1 MAQKSI
7 AKNTLFLTFRML
19 LLMGITFFTSRVV
32 LDKLGVEG
40 YGIYNVVSSLAVSFS
55 FFISSL
61 TNATQRFIT
70 IEIGK
75 GNHKQA
81 KRIFNQHLEIY
92 FFIALGCFIIGE
104 IAGVWFIQNKL
115 NIPHDRISDA
125 IWVFQFALLTIVA
138 SLLTIPSESCVIA
151 HEDMNV
157 YSYVGVMEGIV
168 KLCIAY
174 LITVSP
180 FNKLIFYAILMFLAS
195 SLPQSFYILYARLH
209 YIECR
214 IQRIWDI
221 KLLKQSFSFISWNIL
236 GTARAAII
244 TQGMDFV
251 LNVFLGPIANAARA
265 VTNQV
270 DGAIF
275 KFSSNLM
282 IAAQPQLVKSY
293 AQGESDRLNR
303 LFFKTT
309 RFSFYVL
316 WLLIC
321 PFLLCIDSV
330 LHLWLKVVP
339 QWTEY
344 FIFWGLLSSLVY
356 VLTKPMWSLILAVGK
371 LEKYVIFDTFTSVL
385 IIPLAVVL
393 LKLGYSPVSVYMA
406 SVGVQV
412 LNTLTLLL
420 VIKSY
425 IRFSLIQYGK
435 KVLLQIVFVSIV
447 SLLLVFTLSYL
458 VGTTDFYVFVY
469 YPLGLIANAT
479 IIYLIGL
486 YPDERQMIINKIKSI
501 VSSSKNNE

>member
-115 NIPHDRISDA
+115 NIPHDRITDA
-125 IWVFQFALLTIVA
+125 IWVFQFALLTIVV

-195 SLPQSFYILYARLH
+195 SLSQSFYILYARLH

-214 IQRIWDI
+214 IQRIWDV

-251 LNVFLGPIANAARA
+251 LNIFLGPIANAARA

-371 LEKYVIFDTFTSVL
+371 LKNYVIFDTFTSVL

-486 YPDERQMIINKIKSI
+486 YPDERQMVVNKIKNIIS
-501 VSSSKNNE
+501 VSKK

>member
-115 NIPHDRISDA
+115 NIPHDRITDA
-125 IWVFQFALLTIVA
+125 IWVFQFALLTIVV

-195 SLPQSFYILYARLH
+195 SLSQSFYILYARLH

-214 IQRIWDI
+214 IQRIWDV

-251 LNVFLGPIANAARA
+251 LNIFLGPIANAARA

-371 LEKYVIFDTFTSVL
+371 LKNYVIFDTFTSVL

-420 VIKSY
+420 VIKNY
-425 IRFSLIQYGK
+425 IHFSLIQYGK

-486 YPDERQMIINKIKSI
+486 YPDERQMVVNKIKNIIS
-501 VSSSKNNE
+501 VSKK

>member
-7 AKNTLFLTFRML
+7 AKNTVFLTFRML

-75 GNHKQA
+75 GDHAQA
-81 KRIFNQHLEIY
+81 KKIFNQHLEVY
-92 FFIALGCFIIGE
+92 FLIALGCFIIGE
-104 IAGVWFIQNKL
+104 IVGVWFIQNKL
-115 NIPHDRISDA
+115 NIPHEHITDA
-125 IWVFQFALLTIVA
+125 VWVFQFALLTIVT

-180 FNKLIFYAILMFLAS
+180 FNKLIFYAVLMFLATS
-195 SLPQSFYILYARLH
+195 MTQSYYILYARLH

-214 IQRIWDI
+214 LQKVWDI
-221 KLLKQSFSFISWNIL
+221 RLLNTSFSFISWNIL

-251 LNVFLGPIANAARA
+251 LNIFLGPIANAARA

-275 KFSSNLM
+275 RFSSNLM
-282 IAAQPQLVKSY
+282 VAAQPQLVKSY
-293 AQGESDRLNR
+293 ALGENERLNR

-321 PFLLCIDSV
+321 PFLFCIEGV
-330 LHLWLKVVP
+330 LHLWLKEVP
-339 QWTEY
+339 QWTES
-344 FIFWGLLSSLVY
+344 FLLWSSLSSLVY
-356 VLTKPMWSLILAVGK
+356 VLTKPLWSLILAVGK
-371 LEKYVIFDTFTSVL
+371 LKKYVIFDTLTSVFS
-385 IIPLAVVL
+385 IPAAIVL
-393 LKLGYSPVSVYMA
+393 LKLGYSPVYVYMA
-406 SVGVQV
+406 MLAVQA
-412 LNTLTLLL
+412 LNTAALLW
-420 VIKSY
+420 VVNGY
-425 IRFSLIQYGK
+425 IHFSLIQYAK
-435 KVLLQIVFVSIV
+435 KVILQFGYVASISLPIVFAI
-447 SLLLVFTLSYL
+447 SYC
-458 VGTTDFYVFVY
+458 VGTNGFRVLIY
-469 YPLGLIANAT
+469 YPSGLIVNAA
-479 IIYLIGL
+479 IIYLIGM
-486 YPDERQMIINKIKSI
+486 YKDERQMVVSKIKGKI
-501 VSSSKNNE
+501 GK

>member
-104 IAGVWFIQNKL
+104 IVGVWFIQNKL
-115 NIPHDRISDA
+115 NIPHDRITDA
-125 IWVFQFALLTIVA
+125 IWVFQFALLTIVV

-168 KLCIAY
+168 KLFIAY

-195 SLPQSFYILYARLH
+195 SLSQSFYILYARLH

-214 IQRIWDI
+214 IQRIWDV

-251 LNVFLGPIANAARA
+251 LNIYLGPVANAARA

-275 KFSSNLM
+275 RFSSNLM

-371 LEKYVIFDTFTSVL
+371 LKKYVIFDTFTSVL

-486 YPDERQMIINKIKSI
+486 YPDERQMIINKIKNIIS
-501 VSSSKNNE
+501 VSKK

>member
-115 NIPHDRISDA
+115 NIPHDRITDA
-125 IWVFQFALLTIVA
+125 IWVFQFALLTIVV

-195 SLPQSFYILYARLH
+195 SLSQSFYILYARLH

-214 IQRIWDI
+214 IQRIWDV

-251 LNVFLGPIANAARA
+251 LNIFLGPIATAARA

-371 LEKYVIFDTFTSVL
+371 LKKYVIFDTFTSVL

-425 IRFSLIQYGK
+425 IQFSLIQYGK

-486 YPDERQMIINKIKSI
+486 YPDERQMIINKIKNIIS
-501 VSSSKNNE
+501 VSKK

>member
-104 IAGVWFIQNKL
+104 IVGVWFIQNKL
-115 NIPHDRISDA
+115 NIPHDRITDA
-125 IWVFQFALLTIVA
+125 IWVFQFALLTIVV

-168 KLCIAY
+168 KLFIAY

-195 SLPQSFYILYARLH
+195 SLSQSFYILYARLH

-214 IQRIWDI
+214 IQRIWDV

-251 LNVFLGPIANAARA
+251 LNIYLGPVANAARA

-293 AQGESDRLNR
+293 AQGESGQLNR

-321 PFLLCIDSV
+321 PFLLCINSV

-371 LEKYVIFDTFTSVL
+371 LKNYVIFDTFTSVL

-486 YPDERQMIINKIKSI
+486 YPDERQMIINKIKNIIS
-501 VSSSKNNE
+501 VSKK

>member
-104 IAGVWFIQNKL
+104 IVDVWFIQNKL
-115 NIPHDRISDA
+115 NIPHDRITDA
-125 IWVFQFALLTIVA
+125 IWVFQFALLTIVV

-168 KLCIAY
+168 KLFIAY

-195 SLPQSFYILYARLH
+195 SLSQSFYILYARLH

-214 IQRIWDI
+214 IQRIWDV

-251 LNVFLGPIANAARA
+251 LNIFLGPIANAARA

-275 KFSSNLM
+275 RFSSNFM

-371 LEKYVIFDTFTSVL
+371 LKNYVIFDTFTSVL

-420 VIKSY
+420 VIKNY
-425 IRFSLIQYGK
+425 IHFSLIQYGK

-501 VSSSKNNE
+501 VSSSKK

>member
-115 NIPHDRISDA
+115 NIPHDRITDA
-125 IWVFQFALLTIVA
+125 FWVFQFALLTIVA

-168 KLCIAY
+168 KLFIAY
-174 LITVSP
+174 IITVSP

-195 SLPQSFYILYARLH
+195 SLSQSFYILYARLH

-214 IQRIWDI
+214 IQRIWDV

-244 TQGMDFV
+244 TQGMDLV
-251 LNVFLGPIANAARA
+251 LNIYLGPIANAARA

-321 PFLLCIDSV
+321 PFLLCIDCV

-371 LEKYVIFDTFTSVL
+371 LKKYVIFDTFTSVL

-420 VIKSY
+420 LIKSY
-425 IRFSLIQYGK
+425 IHFSLILYGK

-447 SLLLVFTLSYL
+447 SLLLVFSLSYL
-458 VGTTDFYVFVY
+458 VGTTGFYVFVY

-479 IIYLIGL
+479 VIYLIGL
-486 YPDERQMIINKIKSI
+486 YPEERQMVVKKITNI
-501 VSSSKNNE
+501 VCISKK

>member
-125 IWVFQFALLTIVA
+125 IWVFQFALLTIVV

-195 SLPQSFYILYARLH
+195 SLSQSFYILYARLH

-214 IQRIWDI
+214 IQRIWDV

-251 LNVFLGPIANAARA
+251 LNIFLGPIANAARA

-371 LEKYVIFDTFTSVL
+371 LKKYVIFDTFTSVL

-406 SVGVQV
+406 SLGIQV
-412 LNTLTLLL
+412 LNTLSLLL
-420 VIKSY
+420 IIKSY
-425 IRFSLIQYGK
+425 IHFSLIQYSK

>member
-115 NIPHDRISDA
+115 NIPHDRITDA
-125 IWVFQFALLTIVA
+125 IWVFQFALLTIVV

-195 SLPQSFYILYARLH
+195 SLSQSFYILYARLH

-214 IQRIWDI
+214 IQRIWDV

-251 LNVFLGPIANAARA
+251 LNIFLGPIANAARA

-371 LEKYVIFDTFTSVL
+371 LKNYVIFDTFTSVL

-486 YPDERQMIINKIKSI
+486 YPDERQMIINKIKNIIS
-501 VSSSKNNE
+501 VSKK

>member
-115 NIPHDRISDA
+115 NIPYDRITDA

-157 YSYVGVMEGIV
+157 YSYVGVIEGIV
-168 KLCIAY
+168 KLFIAY

-195 SLPQSFYILYARLH
+195 SLSQSFYILYARLH

-214 IQRIWDI
+214 IQRIWDV

-251 LNVFLGPIANAARA
+251 LNIFLGPIANAARA

-371 LEKYVIFDTFTSVL
+371 LKKYVIFDTFTSVL

-406 SVGVQV
+406 TVGVQV

-425 IRFSLIQYGK
+425 IHFSLVQYGK

-447 SLLLVFTLSYL
+447 SLLLAYTLSYL
-458 VGTTDFYVFVY
+458 VGTTGFYVFIY

-479 IIYLIGL
+479 VIYLIGL
-486 YPDERQMIINKIKSI
+486 YPEERQMIINKIKSI
-501 VSSSKNNE
+501 VSSCKNNE

>member
-115 NIPHDRISDA
+115 NIPHDRITDA
-125 IWVFQFALLTIVA
+125 IWVFQFALLTIVV

-168 KLCIAY
+168 KLFIAY

-195 SLPQSFYILYARLH
+195 SLSQSFYILYARLH

-214 IQRIWDI
+214 IQRIWDV

-251 LNVFLGPIANAARA
+251 LNIYLGPVANAARA

-275 KFSSNLM
+275 RFSSNLM

-293 AQGESDRLNR
+293 AQGESDILNR
-303 LFFKTT
+303 LFLKTT

-321 PFLLCIDSV
+321 PFLFCIDSI

-344 FIFWGLLSSLVY
+344 FLFWDLLSSLVY

-371 LEKYVIFDTFTSVL
+371 LKKYVIFDTFTSVL

-420 VIKSY
+420 VIKNY
-425 IRFSLIQYGK
+425 IHFSLIQYGK

-486 YPDERQMIINKIKSI
+486 YPDERQMVVNKIKNIIS
-501 VSSSKNNE
+501 VSKK